1 MPTSPVGAPP
11 LPRLDWTPAVTQEHA
26 APKPPEPRGQEEGSA
41 SLTSV
46 SHFVNQIR
54 TETHSP
60 WPVVGSGSCLPL
72 FIADLNWCCRH
83 PLPQPTSQHLEH
95 FLTSQVALP
104 PLPGPP
110 VATPTGAAPPEG
122 LHSSVTTSTL
132 PALPL
137 LVSPLPACRLHRAHL
152 QTSSVSQPSFLSQKT
167 E

>member
-1 MPTSPVGAPP
+1 MPTSPLGAPP
-11 LPRLDWTPAVTQEHA
+11 PPRLDWTPAITQEHA
-26 APKPPEPRGQEEGSA
+26 APEPPEPRRQEEGSA

-72 FIADLNWCCRH
+72 FIADLNWCRRH
-83 PLPQPTSQHLEH
+83 PLTRPTSQHLEP

-110 VATPTGAAPPEG
+110 VAAPELLHLRVSTPPSRPPPSRYFLSWSL
-122 LHSSVTTSTL
+122 LH
-132 PALPL
+132 L
-137 LVSPLPACRLHRAHL
+137 LVGCTGPTSRRLL
-152 QTSSVSQPSFLSQKT
+152 
-167 E
+167 